1 VTRPRL
7 RSPAGEHP
15 NGGRGTAANSPPG
28 KGIDNGIARTET
40 AASIDAL
47 APQIVG
53 GRGFQGVAQD
63 TLQTQMWWNL
73 AAAQGSET
81 AGKYRNAAAAK
92 MTPDQ
97 LAEAQRL
104 ARDWKLTASVTQ

>member
-1 VTRPRL
+1 
-7 RSPAGEHP
+7 
-15 NGGRGTAANSPPG
+15 
-28 KGIDNGIARTET
+28 
-40 AASIDAL
+40 
-47 APQIVG
+47 
-53 GRGFQGVAQD
+53 
-63 TLQTQMWWNL
+63 MWWNL